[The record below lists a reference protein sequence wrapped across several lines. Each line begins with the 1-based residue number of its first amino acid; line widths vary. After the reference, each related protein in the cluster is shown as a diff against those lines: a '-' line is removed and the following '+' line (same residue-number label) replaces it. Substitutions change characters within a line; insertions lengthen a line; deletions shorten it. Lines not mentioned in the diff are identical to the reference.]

1 MNRLFP
7 SLFLVLSIMLF
18 TIAGTAQTTI
28 TILHINDTHSTLSS
42 VGPRTN
48 TLEGT
53 QGGIARAASLIGLTK
68 LTEPN
73 VLALHAGDFSIGDLF
88 YNTTFGVAEL
98 QILKSIGIDAMTLGN
113 HEFDLTPVALTQAL
127 QTAFPTPADGF
138 PILSANAI
146 LTDPT
151 LAILHSYVSDF
162 TIKQFGTVKVGILG
176 LTTPETNVISQ
187 PAPAII
193 SEDIMTIAGTVVATL
208 QAQGCQVII
217 LLSHLGYGLDQLVA
231 ANIPGINVI
240 VGGHDH
246 YLFDEPQVIPNA
258 GGSTLI
264 VQAKSNYLYAGK
276 MHLNL
281 DPLGVV
287 SLVDYQIV
295 PLDQSIP
302 EEPTVLGIV
311 NGLIT
316 QIEATYGPV
325 YSQQCGYAARFF
337 EEEGLELMKQGVH
350 DTPVGN
356 LVADAF
362 RWKTGTQIAIEAG
375 GSTAMALY
383 QGPIVPADLF
393 RVTGYG
399 FNTINGLG
407 FQLVTFNISGA
418 GLLAGL
424 AFGVSNIEATDE
436 YVINV
441 SGMEYIY
448 DSNLP
453 PEERL
458 IFAKVG
464 NNVID
469 PAATYSVT
477 ANEFVPLFLNMLGIP
492 FTNLQVIAGQTEFQT
507 LVEYVVAQ
515 GGLIYPKTLGRITNM
530 DSRKY
535 AATTT
540 GVGIYNSLPGSFV
553 SNPTLAGKM
562 SFEFLIRK
570 LRNLPASLGVFAL
583 QRVGGNFRFLGTSL
597 DWMLVDENTSQFKG
611 KGRLNG
617 QNGYSFLAFVSDG
630 RRGINPSGDKIRVVI
645 WKEATNELVY
655 DNFNEQQISIGNIFI
670 NKSIFGKEAA
680 EELAVLPSEFN
691 LSQNYPNPFN
701 PSTSIQYQVSPG
713 TQTQWGAGSSVQVTL
728 KIYDILGNEIAT
740 LVNEEKEPG
749 IYRVEFNTQDYQLA
763 SGIYLYRLQAGSYVE
778 TKKMMLMK

>member
-1 MNRLFP
+1 MYRLF
-7 SLFLVLSIMLF
+7 SYLFLVLSIMIF
-18 TIAGTAQTTI
+18 VTAVKAQTTL

-73 VLALHAGDFSIGDLF
+73 VLALHAGDYSIGDLF
-88 YNTTFGVAEL
+88 YTTTFGVAEL

-127 QTAFPTPADGF
+127 QTAFPTPADAF
-138 PILSANAI
+138 PILSANTI
-146 LTDPT
+146 LTDPS
-151 LAILHSYVSDF
+151 LAVLDSYVSDY
-162 TIKQFGTVKVGILG
+162 TTKQFGTVKVGIFG
-176 LTTPETNVISQ
+176 LTTPETNVLSQ
-187 PAPAII
+187 PAPAVI
-193 SEDIMTIAGTVVATL
+193 SDDIMTIAATMVATL

-217 LLSHLGYGLDQLVA
+217 LLSHLGYVLDQIVA

-240 VGGHDH
+240 IGGHDH
-246 YLFDEPQVIPNA
+246 YLFDEPQVVPNS
-258 GGSTLI
+258 GGSTMI

-276 MHLNL
+276 LHLNV
-281 DPLGVV
+281 DGAGVV
-287 SLVDYQIV
+287 SLLDYTLI

-302 EEPTVLGIV
+302 EEPTVLGVV

-316 QIEATYGPV
+316 QIEAAYGPV
-325 YSQQCGYAARFF
+325 YTQQCGYAARYF
-337 EEEGLELMKQGVH
+337 EEEGLNLTKQGVH
-350 DTPVGN
+350 DTPIGN

-407 FQLVTFNISGA
+407 FQLVTFNITGA
-418 GLLAGL
+418 GLLTGL

-448 DSNLP
+448 DSNP

-464 NNVID
+464 NNIID
-469 PAATYSVT
+469 PTATYSVT
-477 ANEFVPLFLNMLGIP
+477 ANEFVPFFLNMLGIP
-492 FTNLQVIAGQTEFQT
+492 FTDLQVIAGQTEFQT
-507 LVEYVVAQ
+507 LVEYVAAQ
-515 GGLIYPKTLGRITNM
+515 GGMIYPKTLGRITNL

-540 GVGIYNSLPGSFV
+540 GIGIYNSLPGSFV
-553 SNPTLAGKM
+553 SNPTIAGKM
-562 SFEFLIRK
+562 SFEFLVRK

-583 QRVGGNFRFLGTSL
+583 QRIGGNFKFLGTSL

-611 KGRLNG
+611 KGKLNG
-617 QNGYSFLAFVSDG
+617 QNGYSFLVFVSDG
-630 RRGINPSGDKIRVVI
+630 RRGINPNGDKIRVVI
-645 WKEATNELVY
+645 WKEAATELVY
-655 DNFNEQQISIGNIFI
+655 DNFLEQQISIGNII
-670 NKSIFGKEAA
+670 IMKSGFEKESA
-680 EELAVLPSEFN
+680 EELAVLPNEFTI
-691 LSQNYPNPFN
+691 SQNYPNPFN
-701 PSTSIQYQVSPG
+701 PSTSIQYQVS
-713 TQTQWGAGSSVQVTL
+713 SSTHVTL
-728 KIYDILGNEIAT
+728 KVYDILGNEIAI

-749 IYRVEFNTQDYQLA
+749 IYCTEFSTQDYKLA
-763 SGIYLYRLQAGSYVE
+763 SGIYLYRLQAGNYVE
-778 TKKMMLMK
+778 TKKMVLMK

>member
-1 MNRLFP
+1 MNRFF
-7 SLFLVLSIMLF
+7 SSFFVLSIIIL
-18 TIAGTAQTTI
+18 TVAGTAQTTL
-28 TILHINDTHSTLSS
+28 TILHLNDTHSTLSA

-53 QGGIARAASLIGLTK
+53 QGGIARAATLIGFTK
-68 LTEPN
+68 LAEPN
-73 VLALHAGDFSIGDLF
+73 VLALHAGDFSIGDMF

-98 QILKSIGIDAMTLGN
+98 LLLKSIGIDAMTLGN

-127 QTAFPTPADGF
+127 QTAFPTPAVAF

-146 LTDPT
+146 LTDPS
-151 LAILHSYVSDF
+151 LAVLNSYVSDY
-162 TIKQFGTVKVGILG
+162 TVKQFGTVKVGIFG

-187 PAPAII
+187 PFPAVI
-193 SEDIMTIAGTVVATL
+193 SEDIMTIAGTMVATL

-217 LLSHLGYGLDQLVA
+217 LLSHLGYNLDQIVA

-276 MHLNL
+276 MHLSV

-287 SLVDYQIV
+287 SFVDYQMV
-295 PLDQSIP
+295 PLNQSIP
-302 EEPTVLGIV
+302 EEPTVLGVV
-311 NGLIT
+311 NNLIT
-316 QIEATYGPV
+316 QIETTYGSV

-337 EEEGLELMKQGVH
+337 EEEGLNLTKQGVH
-350 DTPVGN
+350 DTPIGN

-407 FQLVTFNISGA
+407 FQLVTFNITGA

-464 NNVID
+464 NNIID
-469 PAATYSVT
+469 PTATYTVS
-477 ANEFVPLFLNMLGIP
+477 ANEFVPLFLTMLGIP
-492 FTNLQVIAGQTEFQT
+492 FTNLQVITGQTEFQT

-515 GGLIYPKTLGRITNM
+515 GGLIYPKTLGRITNV
-530 DSRKY
+530 DSRSY

-540 GVGIYNSLPGSFV
+540 GIGIYNSLPGSFI
-553 SNPTLAGKM
+553 SNPTQAGKV
-562 SFEFLIRK
+562 SFEFLVRK
-570 LRNLPASLGVFAL
+570 LKNVPVSLGVFAL
-583 QRVGGNFRFLGTSL
+583 QKIGGNFKFAGTSL
-597 DWMLVDENTSQFKG
+597 DWMFVDESTSQFKG
-611 KGRLNG
+611 KGKLNG
-617 QNGYSFLAFVSDG
+617 QNGYAFLAFVSDG
-630 RRGINPSGDKIRVVI
+630 RRGINPQGDKIRIVI

-655 DNFNEQQISIGNIFI
+655 DNFLEQQINLGNIVI
-670 NKSIFGKEAA
+670 RQSTFGKESA
-680 EELAVLPSEFN
+680 EELAVLPNEYT

-701 PSTSIQYQVSPG
+701 PSTNIRYSIAS
-713 TQTQWGAGSSVQVTL
+713 TEKVTL
-728 KIYDILGNEIAT
+728 KIYDILGNEVAT
-740 LVNEEKEPG
+740 MVNEEKEPG
-749 IYRVEFNTQDYQLA
+749 VYRAEFNTQNYQLA
-763 SGIYLYRLQAGSYVE
+763 SGIYLYRLQAGNFVE
-778 TKKMMLMK
+778 TRKMVLMK

>member
-1 MNRLFP
+1 MNRFVS
-7 SLFLVLSIMLF
+7 SLLIVLSVMFYSI
-18 TIAGTAQTTI
+18 TGTAQTTL

-53 QGGIARAASLIGLTK
+53 RGGIARAASLIGYTK

-98 QILKSIGIDAMTLGN
+98 QILQSVGIDAMTLGN

-127 QTAFPTPADGF
+127 QTAFPTPAVGL

-146 LTDPT
+146 LTDPS
-151 LAILHSYVSDF
+151 LAVLNSYVSEY
-162 TIKQFGTVKVGILG
+162 TTKQFGTVKVGIFG

-187 PAPAII
+187 PSPAVI
-193 SEDIMTIAGTVVATL
+193 SEDIMTIAGTMVATL

-231 ANIPGINVI
+231 ANIPGINII

-246 YLFDEPQVIPNA
+246 YLFDEPQIVPNL
-258 GGSTLI
+258 GGLTLI
-264 VQAKSNYLYAGK
+264 VQAKSNYLYMGK
-276 MHLNL
+276 MHLNI
-281 DPLGVV
+281 DALGVV
-287 SLVDYQIV
+287 SLLDYAMI
-295 PLDQSIP
+295 PLDQTIP
-302 EEPTVLGIV
+302 EEPTVLGIL
-311 NGLIT
+311 NGLIAD
-316 QIEATYGPV
+316 IETVYGPV
-325 YSQQCGYAARFF
+325 YSQQVGFAARFF
-337 EEEGLELMKQGVH
+337 EEEGLDLMKQGVH

-399 FNTINGLG
+399 FNTVNGLG
-407 FQLVTFNISGA
+407 FQLVTLDITGA

-424 AFGVSNIEATDE
+424 AFGLSNIEATDE
-436 YVINV
+436 YIINV

-448 DSNLP
+448 DSKLP

-469 PAATYSVT
+469 PTATYSVT
-477 ANEFVPLFLNMLGIP
+477 ANEFVPLILNMLGIP
-492 FTNLQVIAGQTEFQT
+492 FTNLQVLTGQTEFQT
-507 LVEYVVAQ
+507 LTEYVITQ
-515 GGLIYPKTLGRITNM
+515 GGLIYPKTQGRITNV
-530 DSRKY
+530 DSRMY
-535 AATTT
+535 AATVT
-540 GVGIYNSLPGSFV
+540 GVGIYNSPAGSFI
-553 SNPTLAGKM
+553 SNPTQSGRI
-562 SFEFLIRK
+562 SFEFLVRK
-570 LRNLPASLGVFAL
+570 LRNLPVSLGVFAV
-583 QRVGGNFRFLGTSL
+583 QQIGKNFKFLGTNV
-597 DWMLVDENTSQFKG
+597 DWMLVDENTSQLRGKG
-611 KGRLNG
+611 KLNG
-617 QNGYSFLAFVSDG
+617 QSGYRYLAFISDG
-630 RRGINPSGDKIRVVI
+630 RRGINPHGDKIRIVI

-655 DNFNEQQISIGNIFI
+655 DNFAEQQINLGNIGI
-670 NKSIFGKEAA
+670 KKSGFGKESA
-680 EELAVLPSEFN
+680 EELAVVPNEFM

-701 PSTSIQYQVSPG
+701 PSTRIQYQVSSN
-713 TQTQWGAGSSVQVTL
+713 THVTL
-728 KIYDILGNEIAT
+728 KIYDILGNEVVT

-749 IYRVEFNTQDYQLA
+749 IYRTEFNTQDYQLA

-778 TKKMMLMK
+778 TKKMVLMK

>member
-1 MNRLFP
+1 MFR
-7 SLFLVLSIMLF
+7 SLSSLLVVLCIM
-18 TIAGTAQTTI
+18 IYNISGTAQTTL

-53 QGGIARAASLIGLTK
+53 QGGIARAASLIGFTK

-73 VLALHAGDFSIGDLF
+73 VLALHAGDYSVGDLF
-88 YNTTFGVAEL
+88 YTTTFGVAEL
-98 QILKSIGIDAMTLGN
+98 QILQSVGIDAMTLGN

-127 QTAFPTPADGF
+127 QAAFPNPALGF

-146 LTDPT
+146 LTDPS
-151 LAILHSYVSDF
+151 LVVLDSYVSDF
-162 TIKQFGTVKVGILG
+162 TIKQFGTVKVGIFG

-187 PAPAII
+187 PLPAVI
-193 SEDIMTIAGTVVATL
+193 SEDIMTIAGTMVATL

-217 LLSHLGYGLDQLVA
+217 LLSHLGYGLDQIVA

-246 YLFDEPQVIPNA
+246 YLFDEPQVVPNA

-276 MHLNL
+276 MHLNVDASGL
-281 DPLGVV
+281 VT
-287 SLVDYQIV
+287 LVDYTMI

-302 EEPTVLGIV
+302 EEPTVLAIV

-325 YSQQCGYAARFF
+325 YTQQCGYAARFF
-337 EEEGLELMKQGVH
+337 EEEGLNLTEQGVH
-350 DTPVGN
+350 DTPIGN

-407 FQLVTFNISGA
+407 FQLVTFNITGA

-441 SGMEYIY
+441 SGMEYLY

-464 NNVID
+464 SNVID
-469 PAATYSVT
+469 PTATYSVT
-477 ANEFVPLFLNMLGIP
+477 ANEFVPMILNMLGIP
-492 FTNLQVIAGQTEFQT
+492 FTDLQVIAGQTEFQT
-507 LVEYVVAQ
+507 LTEYVVAQ
-515 GGLIYPKTLGRITNM
+515 GGMIYPKTLGRITNV

-540 GVGIYNSLPGSFV
+540 GMGIFNSQPGSFV
-553 SNPTLAGKM
+553 SNPTQAGKM
-562 SFEFLIRK
+562 SFEFLVRK
-570 LRNLPASLGVFAL
+570 LRNLPVSLGVFAL
-583 QRVGGNFRFLGTSL
+583 QKIGGNFKFLGTSL
-597 DWMLVDENTSQFKG
+597 DWMFVDENTSQFKG
-611 KGRLNG
+611 KGKLNG
-617 QNGYSFLAFVSDG
+617 QNGYAFLAFVSDG
-630 RRGINPSGDKIRVVI
+630 RRGINPQGDKIRIVI

-655 DNFNEQQISIGNIFI
+655 DNFAEQQINLGNII
-670 NKSIFGKEAA
+670 IKKSGFGKESA
-680 EELAVLPSEFN
+680 EELAVLPNEFS

-701 PSTSIQYQVSPG
+701 PSTSIQYQVS
-713 TQTQWGAGSSVQVTL
+713 TNSQVTL
-728 KIYDILGNEIAT
+728 KIYDILGNEVAT

-749 IYRVEFNTQDYQLA
+749 IYRVEFSTQDYQLA

-778 TKKMMLMK
+778 TKKMILMK

>member
-1 MNRLFP
+1 MNRFVS

-18 TIAGTAQTTI
+18 TIAGTAQTTL
-28 TILHINDTHSTLSS
+28 TILHLNDTHSTLSA

-53 QGGIARAASLIGLTK
+53 QGGIARAASLIGFTK

-73 VLALHAGDFSIGDLF
+73 VLALHAGDLSIGDMF

-98 QILKSIGIDAMTLGN
+98 QILNSVGIDAMTLGN

-127 QTAFPTPADGF
+127 QAAFPTPAAGF
-138 PILSANAI
+138 PILSANAV
-146 LTDPT
+146 LTDPS
-151 LAILHSYVSDF
+151 LAILDSYVSDF
-162 TIKQFGTVKVGILG
+162 TIKQFGAVKVGIFG

-187 PAPAII
+187 PSPAVI
-193 SEDIMTIAGTVVATL
+193 SEDIMTIAGTMVATL

-217 LLSHLGYGLDQLVA
+217 LLSHLGFGIDQLVA

-240 VGGHDH
+240 ISGHDH
-246 YLFDEPQVIPNA
+246 YLFDEPQVVPNA

-264 VQAKSNYLYAGK
+264 VQAKSNYLYVGK
-276 MHLNL
+276 MHLNV
-281 DPLGVV
+281 DGAGVV
-287 SLVDYQIV
+287 SLLDYTMI

-325 YSQQCGYAARFF
+325 YTQQCGFAARFF
-337 EEEGLELMKQGVH
+337 EEEGLNLTKQGVH
-350 DTPVGN
+350 DTPIGN
-356 LVADAF
+356 LVTDAF
-362 RWKTGTQIAIEAG
+362 KWKTGTQIAIEAG

-383 QGPIVPADLF
+383 KGPIVPADLF

-399 FNTINGLG
+399 FNIVNGLG
-407 FQLVTFNISGA
+407 YQLVTLDITGA

-424 AFGVSNIEATDE
+424 AFGLSNIEATDE
-436 YVINV
+436 YIINV

-448 DSNLP
+448 DSKLP

-469 PAATYSVT
+469 PTATYSVT
-477 ANEFVPLFLNMLGIP
+477 ANEFVPLILNMLGIP
-492 FTNLQVIAGQTEFQT
+492 FTNLQVLTGQTEFQT
-507 LVEYVVAQ
+507 LTEYVIAQ
-515 GGLIYPKTLGRITNM
+515 GGLIYPKTLGRVTNV
-530 DSRKY
+530 DSRML
-535 AATTT
+535 AATST
-540 GVGIYNSLPGSFV
+540 GIGVFNSPAGSYIP
-553 SNPTLAGKM
+553 NPTQAGKV
-562 SFEFLIRK
+562 SFEFLVRK
-570 LRNLPASLGVFAL
+570 MRNLPVSLGVFAV
-583 QRVGGNFRFLGTSL
+583 QQIGKNFKFLGTSI

-611 KGRLNG
+611 KGKLNG
-617 QNGYSFLAFVSDG
+617 QNGYSFLAFISDG
-630 RRGINPSGDKIRVVI
+630 RRGINPQGDKIRVVI

-655 DNFNEQQISIGNIFI
+655 DNFTEQQISIGNIVI
-670 NKSIFGKEAA
+670 NRSMLGKEAV
-680 EELAVLPSEFN
+680 EELAVVPNQFE

-701 PSTSIQYQVSPG
+701 PTTSIQYSV
-713 TQTQWGAGSSVQVTL
+713 GSKQSVTL
-728 KIYDILGNEIAT
+728 KVYDILGNEVAT

-749 IYRVEFNTQDYQLA
+749 IYRAEFNTQ
-763 SGIYLYRLQAGSYVE
+763 
-778 TKKMMLMK
+778 